1 MLLRGV
7 ESKKYLHSTSNL
19 YFWESSSTDSESK
32 PPTKEKISSKIV
44 HILILSS
51 F

>member
-7 ESKKYLHSTSNL
+7 ESKKYLHSNL

-32 PPTKEKISSKIV
+32 PPTKEKISSKMV